1 MKRIILGSV
10 CLSIAALASCGDSA
24 PKDDAAPAAGIVSAE
39 GDFATNLQTAL
50 IEAVSGST
58 VELPVGHF
66 QLETG
71 LSLDVNGITLI
82 GAGSDKT
89 ILDFSGQTGAGEG
102 LLVTSD
108 DVTLAEFSIRDTKG
122 DGIKSK
128 GADRIT
134 YRLAIPMKAMAHTA
148 YTRSNHETC
157 SSSAL
162 SYAVHPMRV
171 SMSASPKTSS
181 FAIRSPSTMLPAS
194 R

>member
-108 DVTLAEFSIRDTKG
+108 DVTLAEFSIRDTQG

-128 GADRIT
+128 G
-134 YRLAIPMKAMAHTA
+134 LAIPMKAMAHTA